1 MKLAVVVGCDGVYFI
16 VAIDKENQTGCLTL
30 FSVPA
35 PVFELHSGY
44 TRLRPSV
51 DILIWV

>member
-1 MKLAVVVGCDGVYFI
+1 MKLFVVVGCGGFYFI
-16 VAIDKENQTGCLTL
+16 VAIDKENQPGCLTL
-30 FSVPA
+30 LSVPA
-35 PVFELHSGY
+35 PVFELHGGY